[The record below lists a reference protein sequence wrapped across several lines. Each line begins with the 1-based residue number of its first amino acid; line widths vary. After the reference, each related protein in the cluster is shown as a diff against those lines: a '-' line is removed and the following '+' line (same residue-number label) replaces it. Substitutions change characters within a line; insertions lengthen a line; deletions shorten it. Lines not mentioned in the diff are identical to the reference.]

1 MKQSSARGER
11 INAIVVGGMHKRN
24 HKPQVKVRE
33 VYAFFAVKTQ

>member
-11 INAIVVGGMHKRN
+11 INAIVGGVHKRN

>member
-11 INAIVVGGMHKRN
+11 INAIVGGMHKKN

-33 VYAFFAVKTQ
+33 VYTFFALKTQ

>member
-11 INAIVVGGMHKRN
+11 INATVGGVHKRN
-24 HKPQVKVRE
+24 HKLQVKVRE